1 MAASRTYQRR
11 RRPRTIGDGRSYGAR
26 PQGPRPERTGP
37 SRQERADEALRSILD
52 LFESDE
58 LPERIAETVI
68 ARAEGC
74 SPSANWSLG
83 NQLLM
88 LLAGT
93 TDARGFRQWKEVGR
107 SVDKGAKAV
116 YILGPVTRKI
126 RETDETTGEES
137 ERPIVTG
144 FTTIP
149 VFRIEDTN
157 GASVEPPDY
166 RPAEFPP
173 LYDVAQA
180 WGIRVE
186 YAPFVARFKGYYR
199 PSTDRIMLCSHD
211 ARVYLH
217 ELAHAAH
224 ARVLRARG
232 ESLKGGQH
240 AGQEIVAELTAAVLC
255 RLYDLDGFLASS
267 REYIADNSNGNPGR
281 GAMRVL
287 NDVQACLR
295 LLLEDAPDDLGL
307 TPQQVQAVAA

>member
-1 MAASRTYQRR
+1 MAARATYRR
-11 RRPRTIGDGRSYGAR
+11 CRRPRTIGEGRSYAGR
-26 PQGPRPERTGP
+26 QLGPRPERSGP

-58 LPERIAETVI
+58 LPARIAETVI

-93 TDARGFRQWKEVGR
+93 TDARGFRQWTEAGR

-126 RETDETTGEES
+126 REQDEATGEDV

-144 FTTIP
+144 FKAIP
-149 VFRIEDTN
+149 VFRIEDTS
-157 GASVEPPDY
+157 GASVEPADY

-173 LYDVAQA
+173 LFSIAERWGLDVF
-180 WGIRVE
+180 
-186 YAPFVARFKGYYR
+186 YAPYAGRFRGYYQPGR
-199 PSTDRIMLCSHD
+199 DRVCLCTHD
-211 ARVYLH
+211 AVTWFH

-224 ARVLRARG
+224 DRVLRARG
-232 ESLKGGQH
+232 ESLRNGQC

-255 RLYDLDGFLASS
+255 RVFDLDGFLPRS
-267 REYIADNSNGNPGR
+267 RDYIAGYSNGNPGR
-281 GAMRVL
+281 AAIRVL
-287 NDVQACLR
+287 NDVQASLR
-295 LLLEDAPDDLGL
+295 LILEE
-307 TPQQVQAVAA
+307 AADELPAETRRELAAA